1 MIIVIVGVTGSG
13 KSEAAIS
20 LAKRI
25 GGEVVN
31 GDAFQV
37 YQELNIAT
45 CKPSKEM
52 MKEVPHHLFDFVPL
66 GENYD
71 VAAYQKDMREAIS
84 DILGRGAI
92 PIIAGGTG
100 LYIRAGLYDYD
111 FSALPE
117 SDPSRFDDWTNEEL
131 RTRLW
136 ELDPVE
142 AEKIH
147 PNNRHRL
154 IRALEICEAT
164 GSSKTSF
171 LALQRHEPIYGNVF
185 FFGLERERESS
196 YSEADRRV
204 DLLFEK
210 GLVGENKRL
219 IEKYGYGPRAFK
231 AIGVKELFPY
241 FEGKKSLEECK
252 EDIKLNTRHYIKR
265 QNTFFAHQFKVEW
278 VDGFEQILEE
288 IA

>member
-1 MIIVIVGVTGSG
+1 MIIFIVGVTGSG

-20 LAKRI
+20 LAKQI

-45 CKPSKEM
+45 CKPSKQM
-52 MKEVPHHLFDFVPL
+52 MQEVPHHLFDFIPL
-66 GENYD
+66 SENYN
-71 VAAYQKDMREAIS
+71 VASYQKDMREAVN

-111 FSALPE
+111 FENIPQ
-117 SDPSRFDDWTNEEL
+117 SDPSKYDDWSNVEL
-131 RTRLW
+131 KARLW

-147 PNNRHRL
+147 TNNRSRL
-154 IRALEICEAT
+154 IRALEICQAK
-164 GSSKTSF
+164 GSKTEFISS
-171 LALQRHEPIYGNVF
+171 QTHRPIYENVH
-185 FFGLERERESS
+185 FFGLEREREAS
-196 YSEADRRV
+196 YEEADKRV
-204 DLLFEK
+204 DILFER
-210 GLVGENKRL
+210 GLVEENRRL
-219 IEKYGYGPRAFK
+219 IDKYGYGPRAFR

-241 FEGKKSLEECK
+241 FMGEKGLEECK
-252 EDIKLNTRHYIKR
+252 EEIKLNTRHYIKR
-265 QNTFFAHQFKVEW
+265 QNTFFAHQFDVKW
-278 VDGFEQILEE
+278 VAGYRQILEE